1 MTKANWMRY
10 AVMLFC
16 CLMSHLVWADV
27 VLVGN
32 MNIGDNS
39 TNVINPIA
47 LVGQSNSTYTPGA
60 HPIHFSLSQS
70 GVVTQLKINNLS
82 GYLHGV
88 NFVVWNSSGQVVISQ
103 TATDAQPSLIT
114 GSWTLA
120 AGDYRMAVWGQCIKK
135 NSYDVISYSSC
146 LNTNGQQEWDN
157 ISFTNI
163 TLTGVNSSTVNFIQ
177 RLHIG
182 DNTDAT
188 RWYPPS
194 PSSNVSVSD
203 AVSGASINSTST
215 TASITYSFSVTSN
228 TKLSK
233 LTLFKMSD
241 WQIADASRIQL
252 RQKNSSTYLWQYSFT
267 TNGDLS
273 WQPNLILYPG
283 NYEVVVSVD
292 YSYWYDSDDITWDGV
307 VITTEPYTLTYQCS
321 EVFPY
326 PLQGRSNT
334 DYVNLASN
342 EYGYLA
348 ARIWG
353 TQGGKLG
360 YQSSSQILH
369 PGSTSSGNTIV
380 DGNCDNKLC
389 SADKLAGAISLP
401 STPFP
406 LASGTSFTLDYNQSR
421 TLTAAD
427 GYNFGTIKTNYQSS
441 LSFSVSG
448 IRIKNLN
455 IGSDLPGKAY
465 TVKFA
470 AGEYWIENLT
480 MGDSASIVLDGN
492 VILHVKNMNM
502 GSANLVNS
510 NGINKGGTVS
520 KLLLVIYDSL
530 YLGNGSTL
538 SGLIY
543 QSDSAA
549 SAITLS
555 SASYIYGRINAHN
568 IQFGNGSVVNSSSYN
583 CSGTSSVIHHYEI
596 RYPASQIACEPATIT
611 VNACTNSDIGSC
623 TKDTAASSS
632 ITLSAPVSGWSSN
645 PVTLTNGTGT
655 VSLSHYT
662 AENVKLGLSG
672 SAYTCFKNG
681 VIDSTCE
688 LPFVSSALSFDI
700 PTFTAG
706 GNSDDVTLKAIKSD
720 GSGTCSALLSGS
732 QPILFTNSYVTP
744 TTDSDLPQIINSST
758 ATTATISSNTSV
770 ALTFD
775 SNGVATFKLAYN
787 NAGVLN
793 LAAQYTKANTDTG
806 IGTLTVSGSDT
817 VAVIPA
823 AIRVEPADSAAICSN
838 ATYASCTKYKTVG
851 DNFTLNAEAGYG
863 NGGVWK
869 KTSNFFTSQM
879 SSLPVLQHQLLAPAS
894 GTLPS
899 LATATLSFSGGT
911 ATTSVS
917 ESDVGVYQYRVMAS
931 DGKTAFVPYP
941 NYQNES
947 PQKTV
952 PLSWSSAVGRI
963 VPAKLK
969 TTLLSHGAFTTGN
982 CKDHTVLT
990 SLAYVGQELQFAAL
1004 PMFSVVATDNNGNT
1018 LQNYRDD
1025 FAKITAA
1032 NPTATSSGV
1041 FTPSLVSKDN
1051 TTLIAAAT
1059 WKAGSWL
1066 SAGNSHTY
1074 SFGDDRFI
1082 FAKSASHVNP
1092 FTTVLTLNALADSD
1106 GVVAISSASPFYF
1119 YPWAADNR
1127 SAFNIY
1133 DGRLVLNSV
1142 NGAENAALTL
1152 PFYMQY
1158 WNGSAYALNTADN
1171 CSSLNSTYL
1180 QMNAAANW
1188 SGINLRT
1195 SNSSSASATTNASL
1209 SPAIMAQGAGAI
1221 LFAAPNNTGWVD
1233 ISASSS
1239 LPLWMQDLSL
1249 SSGLAPARAS
1259 FGYYRGN
1266 DRLIYRREVFGGQ

>member
-16 CLMSHLVWADV
+16 CLMSHLVWADL

-39 TNVINPIA
+39 TNAINPTNLISKS
-47 LVGQSNSTYTPGA
+47 GNSYIPGSD
-60 HPIHFSLSQS
+60 PVHFTLSQA
-70 GVVTQLKINNLS
+70 GVVTQLQVNNLS
-82 GYLHGV
+82 GSLHGV
-88 NFVVWNSSGQVVISQ
+88 NFVVWNSSGQVVINQ
-103 TATDAQPSLIT
+103 TASDAQPSLIT
-114 GSWTLA
+114 GSWSLA
-120 AGDYRMAVWGQCIKK
+120 AGDYRMAVWGQCIKES
-135 NSYDVISYSSC
+135 NYAATSYSSC
-146 LNTNGQQEWDN
+146 VNANGQQEWDD

-163 TLTGVNSSTVNFIQ
+163 TLTGISSSSVNFIQ
-177 RLHIG
+177 RLHLG

-194 PSSNVSVSD
+194 PSANVSVSD
-203 AVSGASINSTST
+203 ATSGTAINSNSTGASV
-215 TASITYSFSVTSN
+215 TYSFAITVD
-228 TKLSK
+228 TKLTK
-233 LTLFKMSD
+233 LALFQMSD
-241 WQIADASRIQL
+241 WQTAGASRIQL

-267 TNGDLS
+267 ANGDLS
-273 WQPNLILYPG
+273 WQPNLTLSPG
-283 NYEVVVSVD
+283 NYEVVVSTN
-292 YSYWYDSDDITWDGV
+292 YSSRYDSDDINWDDL
-307 VITTEPYTLTYQCS
+307 VISLQPVAVDPACAAL
-321 EVFPY
+321 FPD
-326 PLQGRSNT
+326 PVQGRNSAGYIDFGGGYNT
-334 DYVNLASN
+334 GPAGLI
-342 EYGYLA
+342 YG
-348 ARIWG
+348 
-353 TQGGKLG
+353 TNGGKIG
-360 YQSSSQILH
+360 YSSIRNV
-369 PGSTSSGNTIV
+369 NTV
-380 DGNCDNKLC
+380 NTTNGNCDGLVCVFDAYAKSLALNSNPFPTSGTKSITVDYSYPNYTRTLI
-389 SADKLAGAISLP
+389 SADG
-401 STPFP
+401 STF
-406 LASGTSFTLDYNQSR
+406 GDVTLYSDTYLN
-421 TLTAAD
+421 
-427 GYNFGTIKTNYQSS
+427 ITN
-441 LSFSVSG
+441 SG
-448 IRIKNLN
+448 IKIKNLTLN
-455 IGSDLPGKAY
+455 SGVT
-465 TVKFA
+465 TVYLA
-470 AGEYWIENLT
+470 AGEYWIDNL
-480 MGDSASIVLDGN
+480 SINSGAQIILNGEVR
-492 VILHVKNMNM
+492 LHVKTLTMQ
-502 GSANLVNS
+502 NS
-510 NGINKGGTVS
+510 SYLNSPKGVTNPTMFQGGDPS
-520 KLLLVIYDSL
+520 KLLLIMYGPL
-530 YLGNGSTL
+530 KLGNNAILSGMVYRTDYNAGGTDITMASTSYLFGRVNAGSISMTWGST
-538 SGLIY
+538 
-543 QSDSAA
+543 
-549 SAITLS
+549 
-555 SASYIYGRINAHN
+555 IYGANQQCPALPATT
-568 IQFGNGSVVNSSSYN
+568 SVN
-583 CSGTSSVIHHYEI
+583 HYEI
-596 RYPASQIACEPATIT
+596 RYPSSQIACEPATIT
-611 VNACTNSDIGSC
+611 VNACTNSDTSSC

-645 PVTLTNGTGT
+645 PVTLTNGTGSVT
-655 VSLSHYT
+655 LSHYT

-681 VIDSTCE
+681 IVDSACE
-688 LPFVSSALSFDI
+688 LPFISSALSFDI

-706 GNSDDVTLKAIKSD
+706 GNSDNVTLKAIKSD

-732 QPILFTNSYVTP
+732 QPILFTNSYITP
-744 TTDSDLPQIINSST
+744 TTNTDLPQIINSST
-758 ATTATISSNTSV
+758 AATTTISSNTSV

-823 AIRVEPADSAAICSN
+823 VIRVKPADSAAICSN
-838 ATYASCTKYKTVG
+838 TTYASCTKYKTVG

-863 NGGVWK
+863 SDTAWK
-869 KTSNFFTSQM
+869 KTSNFFTNQM

-917 ESDVGVYQYRVMAS
+917 ESDVGVYQYGVT
-931 DGKTAFVPYP
+931 DFVPYP

-952 PLSWSSAVGRI
+952 PLRWSDAIGRF
-963 VPAKLK
+963 VPAKLQ
-969 TTLLSHGAFTTGN
+969 TTLLSHGAFTTEN
-982 CKDHTVLT
+982 CKAHAVLT
-990 SLAYVGQELQFAAL
+990 SVGYAGQELQFAAL
-1004 PMFSVVATDNNGNT
+1004 PMFSVIATDNNGNA

-1032 NPTATSSGV
+1032 NPTATGSGV

-1082 FAKSASHVNP
+1082 FAKTASHVNP
-1092 FTTVLTLNALADSD
+1092 FTTVLRLSALEDSD
-1106 GVVAISSASPFYF
+1106 GVIAISSASPFYF
-1119 YPWAADNR
+1119 YPWAADNS
-1127 SAFNIY
+1127 SAFNVY

-1142 NGAENAALTL
+1142 NGAENTALTM

-1158 WNGSAYALNTADN
+1158 WNGSAYALNTADS
-1171 CSSLNSTYL
+1171 CSSLNATYML
-1180 QMNAAANW
+1180 MNDASNW

-1195 SNSSSASATTNASL
+1195 SNSVSSSATTNAML
-1209 SPAIMAQGAGAI
+1209 SAAVAQGAGSI
-1221 LFAAPNNTGWVD
+1221 LFTAPNNTGWVD
-1233 ISASSS
+1233 IRASSS

-1249 SSGLAPARAS
+1249 SSGLTPARAS

>member
-16 CLMSHLVWADV
+16 CLMSHLVRADV

-39 TNVINPIA
+39 TNAIEPTA
-47 LVGQSNSTYTPGA
+47 LVGQSNSIYTPGT

-103 TATDAQPSLIT
+103 TATDTQPSQIT
-114 GSWTLA
+114 GSWSLA

-146 LNTNGQQEWDN
+146 LNTNGQQEWDD

-163 TLTGVNSSTVNFIQ
+163 TLTGVHSSTINFIQ

-203 AVSGASINSTST
+203 AVSGAAINSNST
-215 TASITYSFSVTSN
+215 GASVTYSFAVASTS
-228 TKLSK
+228 KLSK

-267 TNGDLS
+267 ANGDLS

-292 YSYWYDSDDITWDGV
+292 YSYWYDSDDIDWDGV

-369 PGSTSSGNTIV
+369 PGSTSNGNTIV

-406 LASGTSFTLDYNQSR
+406 LVSGASFTLYYNQSR

-427 GYNFGTIKTNYQSS
+427 GYNFGTITTNYQSS
-441 LSFSVSG
+441 LNFTVSG
-448 IRIKNLN
+448 ITIKNLF

-502 GSANLVNS
+502 ESANLVNS
-510 NGINKGGTVS
+510 DGVNKGGAVS

-568 IQFGNGSVVNSSSYN
+568 VQFGNGSVVNSSSYN

-596 RYPASQIACEPATIT
+596 RYPSSQIACEPATIT
-611 VNACTNSDIGSC
+611 VNACTNSDTSSC
-623 TKDTAASSS
+623 MKDTTASSS
-632 ITLSAPVSGWSSN
+632 IALSAPISGWSSN

-672 SAYTCFKNG
+672 SAYACFKNG
-681 VIDSTCE
+681 VLDSTCE

-706 GNSDDVTLKAIKSD
+706 GNSDNVTLKAIKSD
-720 GSGTCSALLSGS
+720 GTGVCSALLSGS
-732 QPILFTNSYVTP
+732 QPISFTNSYVTP
-744 TTDSDLPQIINSST
+744 TTVADLPQIINSST
-758 ATTATISSNTSV
+758 STATSISSNTSV
-770 ALTFD
+770 VLTFNG
-775 SNGVATFKLAYN
+775 NGVATFKLAYN

-806 IGTLTVSGSDT
+806 VGTLTISGSDT

-823 AIRVEPADSAAICSN
+823 AIRVEPADSAAICAN
-838 ATYASCTKYKTVG
+838 TTHASCTKYKTVG

-863 NGGVWK
+863 NGATWK
-869 KTSNFFTSQM
+869 KTSNFFTNQM

-899 LATATLSFSGGT
+899 LTTTTLSFSGGT
-911 ATTSVS
+911 ATTSIS
-917 ESDVGVYQYRVMAS
+917 ENDVGVYQYGVT
-931 DGKTAFVPYP
+931 DFVPYP
-941 NYQNES
+941 DYQNES
-947 PQKTV
+947 PKKMV
-952 PLSWSSAVGRI
+952 PISWSDAIGRF

-969 TTLLSHGAFTTGN
+969 TTLLSHGAFTSEN
-982 CKDHTVLT
+982 CKANAVLT

-1004 PMFSVVATDNNGNT
+1004 PMFSVVATDSNGNA

-1025 FAKITAA
+1025 FAKITTA
-1032 NPTATSSGV
+1032 NPTATSTGV

-1082 FAKSASHVNP
+1082 FTKSANHVNP
-1092 FTTVLTLNALADSD
+1092 FTTVLTLSALADSD
-1106 GVVAISSASPFYF
+1106 GVVAISSVSPFYF
-1119 YPWAADNR
+1119 YPWAANNS
-1127 SAFNIY
+1127 SAFNVY
-1133 DGRLVLNSV
+1133 DGRLMLNSV

-1158 WNGSAYALNTADN
+1158 WNGSAYALNTADH
-1171 CSSLNSTYL
+1171 CSSLNATDL
-1180 QMNAAANW
+1180 QMNDAANW

-1209 SPAIMAQGAGAI
+1209 FPAVVAQGAGAI
-1221 LFAAPNNTGWVD
+1221 LFTAPNNTGWVD

>member
-16 CLMSHLVWADV
+16 CLMSHLVRADV

-39 TNVINPIA
+39 TNAIEPTA
-47 LVGQSNSTYTPGA
+47 LVGQSNSIYTPGT

-103 TATDAQPSLIT
+103 TATDTQPSLIT
-114 GSWTLA
+114 GSWSLA

-146 LNTNGQQEWDN
+146 LNTNGQQEWDD

-163 TLTGVNSSTVNFIQ
+163 TLTGVHSSTINFIQ

-203 AVSGASINSTST
+203 AVSGAAINSNST
-215 TASITYSFSVTSN
+215 GASVTYSFAVAST
-228 TKLSK
+228 TKFSK

-267 TNGDLS
+267 ANGDLS

-292 YSYWYDSDDITWDGV
+292 YSYWYDSDDIDWDGV
-307 VITTEPYTLTYQCS
+307 VISLQPVAVDPACAAL
-321 EVFPY
+321 FPY
-326 PLQGRSNT
+326 PVQGR
-334 DYVNLASN
+334 
-342 EYGYLA
+342 
-348 ARIWG
+348 
-353 TQGGKLG
+353 
-360 YQSSSQILH
+360 
-369 PGSTSSGNTIV
+369 TSSGYIDFGGSYNSGPAGLVYGTSNGKIGYSVIRNVNTV
-380 DGNCDNKLC
+380 NTTNGNCDGLVCVFDAYAK
-389 SADKLAGAISLP
+389 SLVLN
-401 STPFP
+401 SNPFP
-406 LASGTSFTLDYNQSR
+406 TSGTKSITVDYSYPNYTR
-421 TLTAAD
+421 TLTSAD
-427 GYNFGTIKTNYQSS
+427 GSTFGDVTLYNDTYLNITNPGIK
-441 LSFSVSG
+441 
-448 IRIKNLN
+448 IKNLTLN
-455 IGSDLPGKAY
+455 SGVT
-465 TVKFA
+465 TVYLA
-470 AGEYWIENLT
+470 AGEYWIDNLSISSGAQIILNGEVRLHVNSLT
-480 MGDSASIVLDGN
+480 MQSSSYLNSPKGVSTPSMFQGGDS
-492 VILHVKNMNM
+492 
-502 GSANLVNS
+502 
-510 NGINKGGTVS
+510 S
-520 KLLLVIYDSL
+520 KLLLIMYGPL
-530 YLGNGSTL
+530 KLGNNAIL
-538 SGLIY
+538 SGMVY
-543 QSDSAA
+543 RTDYNAGGTD
-549 SAITLS
+549 ITM
-555 SASYIYGRINAHN
+555 A
-568 IQFGNGSVVNSSSYN
+568 SSSYIFGRVN
-583 CSGTSSVIHHYEI
+583 ASSISMTWGSIIYGASQQCPALPATTSVNHYEI
-596 RYPASQIACEPATIT
+596 RYPSSQIACEPATIT
-611 VNACTNSDIGSC
+611 VNACTNSDTSSC
-623 TKDTAASSS
+623 MKDTTASSS
-632 ITLSAPVSGWSSN
+632 IALSAPISGWSSN

-672 SAYTCFKNG
+672 SAYACFKNG
-681 VIDSTCE
+681 VLDSTCE

-706 GNSDDVTLKAIKSD
+706 GNSDNVTLKAIKSD
-720 GSGTCSALLSGS
+720 GTGVCSALLSGS
-732 QPILFTNSYVTP
+732 QPISFTNSYVTP
-744 TTDSDLPQIINSST
+744 TTVADLPQIINSST
-758 ATTATISSNTSV
+758 STATSISSNTSV
-770 ALTFD
+770 VLTFNG
-775 SNGVATFKLAYN
+775 NGVATFKLAYN

-793 LAAQYTKANTDTG
+793 LAAQYTKANTDTAV
-806 IGTLTVSGSDT
+806 GTLTISGSDT
-817 VAVIPA
+817 FAVIPA
-823 AIRVEPADSAAICSN
+823 AIRVEPADSAAICAN
-838 ATYASCTKYKTVG
+838 TTHASCTKYKTVG

-863 NGGVWK
+863 NGATWK
-869 KTSNFFTSQM
+869 KTSNFFTNQM

-899 LATATLSFSGGT
+899 LTTTTLSFSGGT
-911 ATTSVS
+911 ATTSIS
-917 ESDVGVYQYRVMAS
+917 ENDVGVYQYGVT
-931 DGKTAFVPYP
+931 DFVPYP
-941 NYQNES
+941 DYQNES
-947 PQKTV
+947 PKKMV
-952 PLSWSSAVGRI
+952 PISWSDAIGRF

-969 TTLLSHGAFTTGN
+969 TTLLSHGAFTSEN
-982 CKDHTVLT
+982 CKANAVLT

-1004 PMFSVVATDNNGNT
+1004 PMFSVVATDSNGNA

-1025 FAKITAA
+1025 FAKITTA
-1032 NPTATSSGV
+1032 NPTATSTGV

-1082 FAKSASHVNP
+1082 FAKSANHVNP
-1092 FTTVLTLNALADSD
+1092 FTTVLTLSALADSD
-1106 GVVAISSASPFYF
+1106 GVVAISSVSPFYF
-1119 YPWAADNR
+1119 YPWAANNS
-1127 SAFNIY
+1127 SAFNVY
-1133 DGRLVLNSV
+1133 DGRLMLNSV

-1158 WNGSAYALNTADN
+1158 WNGSVYALNTADN
-1171 CSSLNSTYL
+1171 CSSLNATDL
-1180 QMNAAANW
+1180 QMNDAANW

-1209 SPAIMAQGAGAI
+1209 FPAVVAQGAGAI
-1221 LFAAPNNTGWVD
+1221 LFTAPNNTGWVD

-1266 DRLIYRREVFGGQ
+1266 DRLIYRREVFGSQ